1 MAQNFSGA
9 LKIMDLDDFIAPSQV
24 RPQQLAL
31 SHSAIC
37 QAAQRGRM
45 GGQPRPLLSC
55 RRNGWL
61 TAACAQACIV
71 PLAPSGGGGGA
82 SGTTPAADDDSG
94 GGGVK
99 LDVGTAVPM
108 ELPTERGAAPAIE
121 LEMEGVPKPKGGWSQ
136 TVTDEANAVKVTLSD
151 CLACSGCVTSA
162 ETVLVRPP
170 PIPAP
175 LRDRYATVTRALTR
189 AAPGCQMAE
198 QSGDQFRTVLAR
210 MAAVAAG
217 TPLPPPP
224 EGAEEPPPPP
234 RVAVVSLSPQSRA

>member
-1 MAQNFSGA
+1 
-9 LKIMDLDDFIAPSQV
+9 
-24 RPQQLAL
+24 
-31 SHSAIC
+31 
-37 QAAQRGRM
+37 
-45 GGQPRPLLSC
+45 LLSC
-55 RRNGWL
+55 SRNGWL
-61 TAACAQACIV
+61 TDACAQACIV

-94 GGGVK
+94 GGGFK

-170 PIPAP
+170 LIPAP
-175 LRDRYATVTRALTR
+175 LRDRYAGAHPRR
-189 AAPGCQMAE
+189 PGCQMAE

-234 RVAVVSLSPQSRA
+234 RVAVVSLSPQSRASLAMRHGLTAEAAHRKLTAFFKQLGAQARNPGLRSSANPALD